1 MSIKHQL
8 LVTSTLTLA
17 EMKARYRNTVAG
29 VLWVMLNP
37 LIMFSVHAL
46 IFKYILRIDID
57 RYFIFLLSGLLPWI
71 FISNTVTQSVHCF
84 ITMRESLLS
93 FQIHPMAVISSKC
106 ADQFINFIIPFIFL
120 FFLLADSESFN
131 WVGLALIPFALIS
144 LFLGVFFLA
153 MLLATLQVFFRDTE
167 YITTFLFNILFFL
180 TPIFYPR
187 HLIPDD
193 YQIFVDLN
201 PIYAWIQPFK
211 IALWKFNI
219 TLLSD
224 ALFTSFG
231 VSILFGGISILFW
244 RWTRNELYINI

>member
-29 VLWVMLNP
+29 ILWVMLNP
-37 LIMFSVHAL
+37 LIMFCVHAL

-71 FISNTVTQSVHCF
+71 FVNNTVTQSVFSF

-93 FQIHPMAVISSKC
+93 FQIHPMAVILSKC
-106 ADQFINFIIPFIFL
+106 ADQFVNFIIPFIFL
-120 FFLLADSESFN
+120 FLILSDSESFN
-131 WVGLALIPFALIS
+131 FTGLI
-144 LFLGVFFLA
+144 FLPLA
-153 MLLATLQVFFRDTE
+153 MLSLFIGVFAMTLFLSTLQVFFRDTQ
-167 YITTFLFNILFFL
+167 YITNFLFSILFFL

-187 HLIPDD
+187 HLIPDE

-201 PIYAWIQPFK
+201 PIFAWINPFK

-219 TLLSD
+219 HALTEATLI
-224 ALFTSFG
+224 SFG
-231 VSILFGGISILFW
+231 VTTLFCVLAISFW
-244 RWTRNELYINI
+244 RGTRNELYINI